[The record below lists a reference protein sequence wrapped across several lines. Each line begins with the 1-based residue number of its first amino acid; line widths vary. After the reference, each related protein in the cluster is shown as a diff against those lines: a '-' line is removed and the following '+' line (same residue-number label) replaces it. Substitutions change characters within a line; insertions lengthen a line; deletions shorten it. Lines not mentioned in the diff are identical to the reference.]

1 MQKTDLLNLSEKMQD
16 KVSRL
21 SGCVAWKADS
31 CAEKEVRTESAGTID
46 LKDETYLLT
55 REAEPSLESLAA
67 FTSLLRLFSREE
79 TGSRSLACYPTV
91 FDFS

>member
-16 KVSRL
+16 EVSRL

-55 REAEPSLESLAA
+55 REPSLESLAA

-79 TGSRSLACYPTV
+79 TGSRYLACYSTV